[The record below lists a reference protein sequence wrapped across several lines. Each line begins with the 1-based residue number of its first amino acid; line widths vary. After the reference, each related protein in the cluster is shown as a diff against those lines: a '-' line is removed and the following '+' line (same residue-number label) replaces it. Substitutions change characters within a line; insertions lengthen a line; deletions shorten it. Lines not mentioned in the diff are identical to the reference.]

1 MPGVCPVV
9 LLTLTVGC
17 FGRSILLPQILCLAW
32 LWTLA
37 ARACFFCKSPKKS
50 WLVQWKMT
58 QNFKWKEPHIGDSL
72 PKGPWPKKAS
82 HQPRVPS
89 QDYLDHP
96 LWKISMRKWEEGFA
110 ESKEWNNKKTP
121 KILKGGTVWIIIVFT
136 PHAIKHRIA
145 AWKWS
150 FSKRKYRHTYIIVFV
165 VMQGWN
171 FLVSLCESYPTNELW
186 QQWKFEYLAIRCSS
200 RNDLT
205 QWFKVIYKPKTSIR
219 TPTHWWFV
227 DVSPFLMRYFQVLC
241 LLQCFGKDWRRN
253 AKEFE

>member
-58 QNFKWKEPHIGDSL
+58 RNFKWKEPHMGDSL

-82 HQPRVPS
+82 HQPRVPP

-96 LWKISMRKWEEGFA
+96 LWKIPWGNGRKGLRNLRNETT
-110 ESKEWNNKKTP
+110 KKTP
-121 KILKGGTVWIIIVFT
+121 IVLKGGTLWIIIVFT
-136 PHAIKHRIA
+136 PLESDPFPREDTDI
-145 AWKWS
+145 
-150 FSKRKYRHTYIIVFV
+150 HTYICYCICSHARVELFGESLRIV
-165 VMQGWN
+165 
-171 FLVSLCESYPTNELW
+171 SY
-186 QQWKFEYLAIRCSS
+186 Q
-200 RNDLT
+200 
-205 QWFKVIYKPKTSIR
+205 
-219 TPTHWWFV
+219 
-227 DVSPFLMRYFQVLC
+227 
-241 LLQCFGKDWRRN
+241 
-253 AKEFE
+253 